1 MKTYNIH
8 LDSLIEIPNLNLAIG
23 NFDGVHIGHQKIIDK
38 LIKDSK
44 IKKYSS
50 AVLSFNPHPR
60 KFFLNDCVNF
70 EIISEKKKISLLEK
84 LGIDFYFSLRFN
96 EKISSLSH
104 EEFLEKIIL
113 DKLKTKSLVVGYDFK
128 FGKDRKGDI
137 SFLKKESKRLNFNL
151 EIIKPIKSNYNSQIY
166 SSSIIRK
173 SIQEGDMHTANQFL
187 GNYWS
192 MQGIVIDGDKNARKM
207 NFPTANIIP
216 HNQIHP
222 RKGVYAIKVEINSK
236 LVKGIANFGER
247 PTFDGKKLLLEV
259 HLFEFDED
267 IYGKELTVEFL
278 TFIREEK
285 KFDSFDLLKKQ
296 IQKDIIE
303 VREFYLEK

>member
-1 MKTYNIH
+1 MKTHNIH
-8 LDSLIEIPNLNLAIG
+8 PDSLIEIPNLNLAIG

-44 IKKYSS
+44 IKAYSS

-60 KFFLNDCVNF
+60 KYFLDECVNF

-84 LGIDFYFSLRFN
+84 LGIDFYFSLKFN
-96 EKISSLSH
+96 EKIASLIL

-137 SFLKKESKRLNFNL
+137 LFLKQESKRLNFDL
-151 EIIKPIKSNYNSQIY
+151 KIIKPIKSSYNSEIY
-166 SSSIIRK
+166 SSSRIRK
-173 SIQEGDMHTANQFL
+173 SIQEGDMYTANLFL

-192 MQGIVIDGDKNARKM
+192 MHGIVIDGDKNARKM

-247 PTFDGKKLLLEV
+247 PTVDGKKLLLEV

-303 VREFYLEK
+303 VREFYLKK